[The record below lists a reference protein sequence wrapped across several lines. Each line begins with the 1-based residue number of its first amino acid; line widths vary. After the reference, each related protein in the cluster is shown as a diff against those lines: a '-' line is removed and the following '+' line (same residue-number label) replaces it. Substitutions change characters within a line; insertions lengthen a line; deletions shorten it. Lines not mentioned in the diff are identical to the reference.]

1 MTEIAKKR
9 ERLGKLASLIGIAVN
24 ILLALGKIIV
34 GSLFGAVS
42 LVADGT
48 NNLSDSFS
56 NIIAFISFKLSA
68 KPADE
73 EHPFGHERIEYILS
87 MFVAFLILTVALDLV
102 KESFAKIINPD
113 KAAFSWLMVIVL
125 AVSILGKL
133 ALFVLNRKIGKA
145 IDSDIL
151 KATALDSVADSV
163 STAVVLIAL
172 FVGRF
177 TGFNLDGYA
186 GVLVSLFIGWTGI
199 NVLRETFSKLIGQA
213 PSAEMIDDIKKRVL
227 AHPEVLGIHDLAVYS
242 YGPNKYFASVH
253 LELDAA
259 VDVMVSHELVDA
271 IEREFVTET
280 NIILTGHLDPVV
292 TDDPELNALREQ
304 VDALVKELDERFTM
318 HDFRMVKGPTRTNV
332 IFDIAVPYA
341 CCLNKGEIVEWLQKR
356 VAEISERYCLVVTV
370 EYQTL

>member
-1 MTEIAKKR
+1 MTESVKKR
-9 ERLGKLASLIGIAVN
+9 ERLGKMASLLGIAVN
-24 ILLALGKIIV
+24 LLLALGKIIV

-56 NIIAFISFKLSA
+56 NIISFISFKLSA

-102 KESFAKIINPD
+102 KESFAKIITPD
-113 KAAFSWLMVIVL
+113 TAAFSWLMVIVL
-125 AVSILGKL
+125 AVSILAKL
-133 ALFVLNRKIGKA
+133 ALFIVNRKIGKA

-172 FVGRF
+172 FVSRF

-213 PSAEMIDDIKKRVL
+213 PSAEMIADIKKRVL
-227 AHPEVLGIHDLAVYS
+227 AHPEVLGIHDLTVYS

-259 VDVMVSHELVDA
+259 VDVMISHELVDA
-271 IEREFVTET
+271 IEREFITET

-292 TDDPELNALREQ
+292 TDDPELNTLREQ
-304 VDALVKELDERFTM
+304 IEALVTELDGSFTM

-356 VAEISERYCLVVTV
+356 VAEISNHYCLVVTV

>member
-1 MTEIAKKR
+1 MTESVKKR
-9 ERLGKLASLIGIAVN
+9 ERLGKMASLLGIAVN

-56 NIIAFISFKLSA
+56 NIISFISFKLSA

-102 KESFAKIINPD
+102 KESFAKIITPD
-113 KAAFSWLMVIVL
+113 TAAFSWLMVVVL
-125 AVSILGKL
+125 AVSILAKL
-133 ALFVLNRKIGKA
+133 ALFIVNRKIGKA

-172 FVGRF
+172 FVSRF

-213 PSAEMIDDIKKRVL
+213 PSAEMIADIKKRVL
-227 AHPEVLGIHDLAVYS
+227 AHPEVLGIHDLTVYS

-259 VDVMVSHELVDA
+259 VDVMISHELVDA
-271 IEREFVTET
+271 IEREFITET
-280 NIILTGHLDPVV
+280 NIVLTGHLDPVV
-292 TDDPELNALREQ
+292 TDDPELNTLREQ
-304 VDALVKELDERFTM
+304 IEALVTELDGSFTM

-356 VAEISERYCLVVTV
+356 VAEISEHYFLVVTV

>member
-1 MTEIAKKR
+1 MTESVKKR
-9 ERLGKLASLIGIAVN
+9 ERLGKMASLLGIAVN

-48 NNLSDSFS
+48 NNLTDSFS
-56 NIIAFISFKLSA
+56 NIISFISFKLSA

-102 KESFAKIINPD
+102 KESFAKIITPD
-113 KAAFSWLMVIVL
+113 AAAFSWLMVVVL
-125 AVSILGKL
+125 SVSILAKL
-133 ALFVLNRKIGKA
+133 ALFIVNRKIGKA

-172 FVGRF
+172 FVSRF

-213 PSAEMIDDIKKRVL
+213 PSAEMIADIKKRVL
-227 AHPEVLGIHDLAVYS
+227 AHPEVLGIHDLTVYS

-259 VDVMVSHELVDA
+259 VDVMISHELVDA
-271 IEREFVTET
+271 IEREFITET
-280 NIILTGHLDPVV
+280 NIVLTGHLDPVV
-292 TDDPELNALREQ
+292 TDDPELNTLREQ
-304 VDALVKELDERFTM
+304 IEALVTELDGSFTM

-356 VAEISERYCLVVTV
+356 VAEISEHYFLVVTV